1 MSSYSKVVKVANG
14 GASGRL
20 KKGHA
25 KNTTVAKVVETINP
39 RSQLNNLIKQKKS
52 TKRDRKEMDSN
63 EIDSDEAIESDTDVD
78 TENEVIDNNYFI
90 TRLLARQFRLEYQKN
105 NSPDRKRSKSNNQI
119 KSFMIRKDFTGL
131 SDHFLT
137 FKLDSIFN
145 IFETDAW
152 DLVLE
157 LYRNKVEHS
166 TCLICKD
173 LCINDWI
180 CCDNCNYWYHYECV
194 KLSHYLRT
202 KVDSKWCCNK
212 SKIEP
217 KLTCRH

>member
-1 MSSYSKVVKVANG
+1 
-14 GASGRL
+14 
-20 KKGHA
+20 
-25 KNTTVAKVVETINP
+25 
-39 RSQLNNLIKQKKS
+39 
-52 TKRDRKEMDSN
+52 
-63 EIDSDEAIESDTDVD
+63 
-78 TENEVIDNNYFI
+78 
-90 TRLLARQFRLEYQKN
+90 
-105 NSPDRKRSKSNNQI
+105 
-119 KSFMIRKDFTGL
+119 MIRKDFTGL

-173 LCINDWI
+173 LCIKDCI
-180 CCDNCNYWYHYECV
+180 CCNNCNYWYHYECV
-194 KLSHYLRT
+194 KLSHYFRT

>member
-1 MSSYSKVVKVANG
+1 MATRLNYSPY
-14 GASGRL
+14 L
-20 KKGHA
+20 KEQFKA
-25 KNTTVAKVVETINP
+25 LDSVNTINP

-52 TKRDRKEMDSN
+52 TKRDRKEMDTN

-90 TRLLARQFRLEYQKN
+90 TRLLARVFRLEYQKN
-105 NSPDRKRSKSNNQI
+105 NSPERKRSKTNNQI

-145 IFETDAW
+145 HFETDAW
-152 DLVLE
+152 DLVLD
-157 LYRNKVEHS
+157 LYRKKVEHS
-166 TCLICKD
+166 TCFVCTE
-173 LCINDWI
+173 LCINDCI

-194 KLSHYLRT
+194 KLSYYFRN
-202 KVDSKWCCNK
+202 KKDSKWCCNK
-212 SKIEP
+212 SKIQP
-217 KLTCRH
+217 QLTCRS